1 MNLPMG
7 MFQQYSVDIITHN
20 LTVLHQILSSFDQH
34 NTPGVKTETK
44 SIQMKFKK
52 ATTQLPLILA
62 ERQSTSQEETA
73 TAW

>member
-1 MNLPMG
+1 MG
-7 MFQQYSVDIITHN
+7 MLLQYSIYIITHTYN

-34 NTPGVKTETK
+34 NTPGVKTEIK

-52 ATTQLPLILA
+52 KTITPLPLKVA
-62 ERQSTSQEETA
+62 ERQSTSQQETA